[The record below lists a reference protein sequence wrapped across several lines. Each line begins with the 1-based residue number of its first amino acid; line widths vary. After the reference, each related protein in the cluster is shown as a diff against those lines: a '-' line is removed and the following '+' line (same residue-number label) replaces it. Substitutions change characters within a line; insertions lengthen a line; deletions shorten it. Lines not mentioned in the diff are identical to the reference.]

1 MRTKY
6 YNDAFI
12 GNKNIL
18 ATYSKKGELL
28 RLYYPN
34 PDFRQFIDFFGTGV
48 KINDSGM
55 IYLHEDINNKYNQY
69 YDEDTNILNTEI
81 ENLYYKH
88 RNRKFILQIKS
99 KANRLCFNK
108 KRCYYKTICI

>member
-1 MRTKY
+1 MKTKY

-18 ATYSKKGELL
+18 ATYSKNGELL

-34 PDFRQFIDFFGTGV
+34 PDFRQFIDFFGTGI

-55 IYLHEDINNKYNQY
+55 IYLQ
-69 YDEDTNILNTEI
+69 
-81 ENLYYKH
+81 
-88 RNRKFILQIKS
+88 
-99 KANRLCFNK
+99 
-108 KRCYYKTICI
+108 RCYYKTLSVWIFR

>member
-1 MRTKY
+1 MKTKY

-18 ATYSKKGELL
+18 ATYSKNGELL

-34 PDFRQFIDFFGTGV
+34 PDFRQFIDFFGTGI

-69 YDEDTNILNTEI
+69 YEEDKMFKNTEI
-81 ENLYYKH
+81 ENLYYKLKVK
-88 RNRKFILQIKS
+88 NK
-99 KANRLCFNK
+99 LCFNK
-108 KRCYYKTICI
+108 KEFYNKIFLVKA